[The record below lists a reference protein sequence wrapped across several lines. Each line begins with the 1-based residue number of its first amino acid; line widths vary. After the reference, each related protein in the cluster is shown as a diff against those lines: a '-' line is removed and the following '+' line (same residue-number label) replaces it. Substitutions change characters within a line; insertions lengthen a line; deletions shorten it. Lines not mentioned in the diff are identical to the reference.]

1 MSSRSPEESRLG
13 ASPYDRGSG
22 RGEEPEDPY
31 ELLRRAR
38 RLTAVGHPSAGGA
51 WERAAT
57 ALWRAGGSLTPGDHA
72 DALDATALAC
82 RGRARQAAAPLFSR
96 AADLHERSGQH
107 GKALVSRARALL
119 GAPEPGAAVR
129 AGLGELGER
138 ATALHAFGRAT
149 AAETATVLLLRCRAR
164 ADLLDTG
171 PDPVAEA
178 AALRAELARLVSFVA
193 PHRADPAALGV
204 LTEARTLLGRVT
216 APDDPAAA
224 LVQLRT
230 AMADHHAGGRPWP
243 AAESVLLLTGLL
255 RATGARQ
262 EAAALLRTA
271 LGTTASGVCRADR
284 ARLCLALARTPA
296 GAPGRPAGDEQVSL
310 LGEAVRH
317 ADSVAG
323 DGRLSVLAR
332 LALGIA
338 LAERG
343 RWRQASAVLR
353 ESLSG
358 LAEAGDGDGDSYG
371 HGYGYGYGHG
381 HGHEAA
387 RVRAGAWLAFCAL
400 GLGEPGCAAREFA
413 RVAAEVRRWDDLRH
427 GAALSELT
435 ARALGA
441 AGSPEKAARAHERA
455 ADLWR
460 SAGDHTAAARS
471 LRARARQVRK
481 AWGAAAAEVVEAEAR
496 REAGRARPGDGGGPP
511 GARAWLRGL
520 PEPYGP
526 PGRYQVDVYGEVGG
540 AGTGPP
546 GPRRREEQGVTR
558 VRGCV

>member
-1 MSSRSPEESRLG
+1 MSSRSPEEFRLG
-13 ASPYDRGSG
+13 ASPYDRGPG
-22 RGEEPEDPY
+22 RGKEPEDAY

-38 RLTAVGHPSAGGA
+38 RLTAEGHPSAGGA
-51 WERAAT
+51 WERAAP
-57 ALWRAGGSLTPGDHA
+57 ALWRVGGSLTPGDHA
-72 DALDATALAC
+72 DALDATAFAC

-119 GAPEPGAAVR
+119 GAPEPGATVC
-129 AGLGELGER
+129 AGLGELGKR
-138 ATALHAFGRAT
+138 ATALHAVGRAT

-178 AALRAELARLVSFVA
+178 AALRADLARLVSFVA
-193 PHRADPAALGV
+193 PHRTSPAALGV
-204 LTEARTLLGRVT
+204 LAEARTLLGRVT

-224 LVQLRT
+224 LVHLRT
-230 AMADHHAGGRPWP
+230 AMADHRAGGRPWP
-243 AAESVLLLTGLL
+243 AAEGVLLLTGLL

-262 EAAALLRTA
+262 EAAALLRAA
-271 LGTTASGVCRADR
+271 LGTTASRGCRADR

-296 GAPGRPAGDEQVSL
+296 GAPGRPAGDEEVSL

-338 LAERG
+338 RAERG
-343 RWRQASAVLR
+343 RWRQASALLR
-353 ESLSG
+353 EVLSG
-358 LAEAGDGDGDSYG
+358 LAEAEAGDGDC
-371 HGYGYGYGHG
+371 YGYGY
-381 HGHEAA
+381 GHEAA

-400 GLGEPGCAAREFA
+400 GLGEPGRAAREFA
-413 RVAAEVRRWDDLRH
+413 RVAAEARRWDDLRH

-460 SAGDHTAAARS
+460 SAGDHAAAARS
-471 LRARARQVRK
+471 LRTRARQVRK

-496 REAGRARPGDGGGPP
+496 REAGRARPGDGEGPA
-511 GARAWLRGL
+511 GLRAWLRGL

-540 AGTGPP
+540 AGTGPL
-546 GPRRREEQGVTR
+546 GPRRREEQEVTR
-558 VRGCV
+558 VQGCV